1 MAAAK
6 RLSRTDRDGARI
18 WITGALDMIAR
29 DGVQALRVEPLA
41 RQINVSK
48 GSFYWFFRDLD
59 ALKTEALVYWLDV
72 LNAPVFE
79 AIRGLDAPLGDR
91 LARLIGLVMSERLGR
106 YDAAIRSWALV
117 DQVARKF
124 VEEVDAVRMA
134 FMEEIFVRD
143 AKDGSRARL
152 RAHLFYR
159 ALIAE
164 SYVRSY
170 PTGSNRADFMKD
182 MTTHLAT

>member
-1 MAAAK
+1 
-6 RLSRTDRDGARI
+6 
-18 WITGALDMIAR
+18 
-29 DGVQALRVEPLA
+29 
-41 RQINVSK
+41 
-48 GSFYWFFRDLD
+48 
-59 ALKTEALVYWLDV
+59 
-72 LNAPVFE
+72 
-79 AIRGLDAPLGDR
+79 
-91 LARLIGLVMSERLGR
+91 
-106 YDAAIRSWALV
+106 
-117 DQVARKF
+117 
-124 VEEVDAVRMA
+124 MA